1 MEFNPHKCEVLN
13 ITRKRNP
20 LMFSCT
26 LHNKELNTTNV
37 EYIGVTISNDLNRSN
52 SSHTNNIIAKKQ
64 TTHYDSSKE
73 TLRPATTTYLLSL
86 VDVFFNRQSAF
97 LWVQTVLLF
106 YPTCSFICT
115 RQTSYRGVLRKTKR
129 S

>member
-1 MEFNPHKCEVLN
+1 MEFNPHKCEVLR

-73 TLRPATTTYLLSL
+73 TLRPATTTYTVFVKFGGRVFQQTVGIPMGTNCAPLLSDL
-86 VDVFFNRQSAF
+86 FFH
-97 LWVQTVLLF
+97 
-106 YPTCSFICT
+106 
-115 RQTSYRGVLRKTKR
+115 SYEAPHTGA